1 MRCLNM
7 RVSTGRERTTMETTM
22 TLVSEWVLL
31 AEAVR
36 VEMDGL
42 GPALLLLDLTGI
54 DVVRVPIALTA

>member
-1 MRCLNM
+1 
-7 RVSTGRERTTMETTM
+7 M

-31 AEAVR
+31 ADAVR

>member
-1 MRCLNM
+1 M
-7 RVSTGRERTTMETTM
+7 RVSTERERTTMETTM